1 MPSADLLSSVKRC
14 ASLRQE
20 LEDVLGDGA
29 HLAALVGDLDICTR
43 PQVLLVD
50 LGDSVGYRDRITDK
64 DRLDKPDVIVA
75 YRDGARLRLL
85 DHERRGRGCEA
96 YGEYAVGDALLVW
109 RPSHD
114 LFVDVVRAE
123 VACNA
128 GEQVNVGLADGLGK
142 RNRVADLQGYDS
154 VHRLFCVSASLHAP
168 LLPISGL
175 RSLLARSPA
184 RRVSPP
190 CALRVRGAKCAR
202 VAPPR
207 RSGQG
212 GRAPALCPPWGAR
225 RSLSPGCGRPANPP
239 RRPRSR

>member
-1 MPSADLLSSVKRC
+1 IPSADLLSSVKRC
-14 ASLRQE
+14 ATLPQE
-20 LEDVLGDGA
+20 LEDVLGHGA
-29 HLAALVGDLDICTR
+29 HLAALVGNLDICAR

-50 LGDSVGYRDRITDK
+50 LGDSVGNRDRIT
-64 DRLDKPDVIVA
+64 
-75 YRDGARLRLL
+75 
-85 DHERRGRGCEA
+85 
-96 YGEYAVGDALLVW
+96 YGEHAVGDALLVW

-123 VACNA
+123 VARDA

-142 RNRVADLQGYDS
+142 RNRVADLQGYGS
-154 VHRLFCVSASLHAP
+154 VHRLFCVSASLHAL

-175 RSLLARSPA
+175 RSPLARSPA
-184 RRVSPP
+184 RRVPPP
-190 CALRVRGAKCAR
+190 CALRVRGAACAR

-212 GRAPALCPPWGAR
+212 GRAPVPCPPSGAR
-225 RSLSPGCGRPANPP
+225 RSLSPGCGPPAGPP